1 MISRLCCVV
10 LALLITGC
18 ATTPTESEVV
28 EPVSP
33 FSKPIGSSTNYRVGF
48 VGRSS
53 EFTGL
58 IAVHLVREVPEFN
71 LRENDFIVARDND
84 LKPTALLSVQSI
96 KGRVCLAKLIK
107 GQVLPDQEVVLPNSK
122 TREEAETLPLLIS
135 GS

>member
-28 EPVSP
+28 EVASP
-33 FSKPIGSSTNYRVGF
+33 FRKPIGSSTNYRIGF
-48 VGRSS
+48 IGRAP
-53 EFTGL
+53 EFTGV
-58 IAVHLVREVPEFN
+58 IAVHFVREVLELN
-71 LRENDFIVARDND
+71 LRENDVMVARDND

-96 KGRVCLAKLIK
+96 KGRVCLAKLQK

-122 TREEAETLPLLIS
+122 TREEAETLPLFIS

>member
-48 VGRSS
+48 IGRSS
-53 EFTGL
+53 EFNGL
-58 IAVHLVREVPEFN
+58 VAVHLVREVPEFN
-71 LRENDFIVARDND
+71 LRENDVIVARDND
-84 LKPTALLSVQSI
+84 LKPTGLFGVQSI

-107 GQVLPDQEVVLPNSK
+107 GRVMPDQEVVLPNSK
-122 TREEAETLPLLIS
+122 TREEAETLPLFIS

>member
-10 LALLITGC
+10 LACLLVGC
-18 ATTPTESEVV
+18 ATTPTETVIT
-28 EPVSP
+28 EPSSP
-33 FSKPIGSSTNYRVGF
+33 FNKPTGSSTNYRVGF

-53 EFTGL
+53 EFSGL

-71 LRENDFIVARDND
+71 LRENDVIVARDND

-96 KGRVCLAKLIK
+96 KGRVCLAKLTK
-107 GQVLPDQEVVLPNSK
+107 GRTLPDQEVVLPNSK
-122 TREEAETLPLLIS
+122 TREEAETLPLFIS

>member
-1 MISRLCCVV
+1 VISRLCCVV

-48 VGRSS
+48 IGRSS
-53 EFTGL
+53 EFNGL
-58 IAVHLVREVPEFN
+58 VAVHLVREVPEFN
-71 LRENDFIVARDND
+71 LRENDVIVARDND
-84 LKPTALLSVQSI
+84 LKPTGLFSVQSI

-107 GQVLPDQEVVLPNSK
+107 GRVMPDQEVVLPNSK
-122 TREEAETLPLLIS
+122 TREEAETLPLFIS

>member
-10 LALLITGC
+10 LVLLITGC
-18 ATTPTESEVV
+18 ATTPTEREVV

-48 VGRSS
+48 IGRSS

-96 KGRVCLAKLIK
+96 KGRVCLAKLNK

-122 TREEAETLPLLIS
+122 TREEAETLPLFIS

>member
-1 MISRLCCVV
+1 VISRLCCVV